1 MTIFLILA
9 PYGAFTMLM
18 LVTSATASL
27 LAAAA
32 ICLAVIAFDIA
43 RGRSVKILGAGS
55 VIVFTAVGGYV
66 TLVDP
71 SLGNSTV
78 KFAVDAGIFLVSLMS
93 IVIRFPFTLQYA
105 REAVDAET
113 AKLPGFLRAN
123 YIITWAWTGAA
134 LLMMIGNIALIY
146 VPSLPLWSS
155 LLIAF
160 AARNSAVYFTK
171 WYPEYRR
178 VKEVRHAAASAL
190 PSTN

>member
-9 PYGAFTMLM
+9 PYGAFAILM
-18 LVTSATASL
+18 LVTSAAVSL
-27 LAAAA
+27 FVAAA
-32 ICLAVIAFDIA
+32 ICLAVIAFDIV
-43 RGRSVKILGAGS
+43 RGRSIKILGAGT
-55 VIVFTAVGGYV
+55 VVVFTTVGSY
-66 TLVDP
+66 TLLIDP
-71 SLGNSTV
+71 ALGNSAV
-78 KFAVDAGIFLVSLMS
+78 KFAVDAGIFLVSLLS

-134 LLMMIGNIALIY
+134 LLMMVGTIALIY
-146 VPSLPLWSS
+146 VPGLPLWSS
-155 LLIAF
+155 LLVAF

-178 VKEVRHAAASAL
+178 VKYGTPPAGAL
-190 PSTN
+190 PGTN